1 MSAGILSSTDF
12 PNSAA
17 RMLSIG
23 NHSVCLHSTV
33 REYAVLLCYTTNGL
47 LTIHLDLYN
56 HKKVVLSII
65 IDTRRAHNDVI
76 IVCQQQRPAQKC
88 SYAHKRVTPIVIGCL
103 CSVQTSSQEAHDS
116 LLQGHSSS
124 KNGDLRRLGGPTS

>member
-76 IVCQQQRPAQKC
+76 IVRQQQRPAQKC
-88 SYAHKRVTPIVIGCL
+88 SLKLVCTR
-103 CSVQTSSQEAHDS
+103 
-116 LLQGHSSS
+116 
-124 KNGDLRRLGGPTS
+124 KGDTNSYRLFVFRTNLPSRA